1 MSTGEPTEPTQPTSA
16 TGAAAPP
23 PGPGPAQSP
32 TAFPTSSG
40 PGVAP
45 PPTPPPADAP
55 GAADLPGSPPP
66 RHEWPAQAAD
76 LVVDVVDRVS
86 SATTG
91 PILTVARGVVY
102 GLAALILGSALLVL
116 VVIAL
121 IRGLDVAIPGDV
133 WIVYTGLGALFTLVG
148 MFAWS
153 KRRVPAA

>member
-1 MSTGEPTEPTQPTSA
+1 MSTGEPTQPTPA
-16 TGAAAPP
+16 TGPPGPP

-45 PPTPPPADAP
+45 PPTPPPTESAEAS
-55 GAADLPGSPPP
+55 AIPGSPPP
-66 RHEWPAQAAD
+66 QHEWPAQAAD

-91 PILTVARGVVY
+91 PILTVARGLVY
-102 GLAALILGSALLVL
+102 GLAALILGGALLVL

-153 KRRVPAA
+153 KRRAPAA